1 MIITVKGVR
10 QINKQL
16 KNKTKEALSSVLPI
30 TVIVFILS
38 GTLTPMPISMLL
50 MFLLGAMM
58 LIMGMGFFS
67 LGADISMMPMGRA
80 LGATVTRTK
89 KIGFIIPVFLVLG
102 IIITIAEPDLQ
113 VLAEQ
118 VPAIPNA
125 VLVWTVAAGVGI
137 FTVISLLRTLFKIK
151 LKYLLLI
158 FYGIVFITAAFAPAD
173 FLAVAFDSGGVTT
186 GPITVPFIMA
196 LGVGLA
202 SLSDDATSQ
211 EDSFGMVALSSIGPI
226 LAVLLLGIFYNPSTA
241 NYQPPSVPDI
251 RTSQDVFNEF
261 ANTFP
266 HYFIEVGFALLPII
280 IVFIILQI
288 LSRAF
293 PRRQCIKVAI
303 GIVYTTIG
311 LILFL
316 TGVNVGFMPAGYFI
330 GSTIAASPYPWFLI
344 VLSMVMGW
352 FIVSAEPAVHVLVRQ
367 VEEITSGAISQKS
380 LLYSLSLGMVAAL
393 SLGMIRILTG
403 ISLFWFIIP
412 GYALAI
418 VLSFVVPPIFT
429 GIAFDSGGVASGPM
443 TATFLLP
450 FAMGACEAVG
460 GNILTDAFGI
470 VALVAMTPLV
480 TIQLFG
486 LYYTVKA
493 KHAAPVGEIEAASDD
508 ELIDFEDTEVS

>member
-1 MIITVKGVR
+1 MR
-10 QINKQL
+10 QINSQL
-16 KNKTKEALSSVLPI
+16 KSKIKEALSSVLPI

-38 GTLTPMPISMLL
+38 GTVTPMPISMLL
-50 MFLLGAMM
+50 MFLLGAVL

-80 LGATVTRTK
+80 LGARVTRTK
-89 KIGFIIPVFLVLG
+89 KLGFIIPAFLILG

-137 FTVISLLRTLFKIK
+137 FTVTSLLRTLFKIK

-202 SLSDDATSQ
+202 SLSDDVSTQ

-226 LAVLLLGIFYNPSTA
+226 LAVLLLGIFFNPSTA
-241 NYQPPSVPDI
+241 NYQPPVISNV

-261 ANTFP
+261 AKTFP
-266 HYFIEVGFALLPII
+266 HYFTEVVFALLPII
-280 IVFIILQI
+280 VVFILLQV
-288 LSRAF
+288 LARTF
-293 PRRQCIKVAI
+293 PKRQCIKVAI
-303 GIVYTTIG
+303 GIVYTTVG

-330 GSTIAASPYPWFLI
+330 GMTITASPYPWMLI
-344 VLSMVMGW
+344 ILAMIMGW
-352 FIVSAEPAVHVLVRQ
+352 FIVSAEPAVHVLVCQ
-367 VEEITSGAISQKS
+367 VEEITNGAISQKP
-380 LLYSLSLGMVAAL
+380 LLYSLSLGMVIAL

-412 GYALAI
+412 GYAIAI
-418 VLSFVVPPIFT
+418 ALTFIVPPIFT

-450 FAMGACEAVG
+450 FAMGACRAVG

-486 LYYTVKA
+486 LYYTIKA
-493 KHAAPVGEIEAASDD
+493 KHAAPICETRVASDD